1 MVFLRQDGQYR
12 QQPPHACVHRQLS
25 LQRAQ
30 VRRRTETPPAFP
42 GTPPA
47 PTQLVHVGSQAPSTQ
62 TKQRATEGG
71 VGLVQGMV
79 ACLHA
84 N

>member
-1 MVFLRQDGQYR
+1 MLLREDGQYR
-12 QQPPHACVHRQLS
+12 QQPLHACVHRQRS
-25 LQRAQ
+25 LQWAQ

-42 GTPPA
+42 DTPPA
-47 PTQLVHVGSQAPSTQ
+47 PTQRVYVGSWAPSTQ

-71 VGLVQGMV
+71 LGLVQGMV